1 MIRARSV
8 MLVVLVLLG
17 GCGSCLD
24 DKKVPEVD
32 GPPTIKTVTKTTELG
47 KRPILVGD
55 GVRFSDHAKRDG
67 GSDGRR

>member
-8 MLVVLVLLG
+8 LLVPFVLLG

-32 GPPTIKTVTKTTELG
+32 GPPAIKTVTKTTVLG
-47 KRPILVGD
+47 NRPVIVGD